1 MASYFRNIP
10 DFDYVSRTSDK
21 NISEYIKV
29 KNLFKRGKIREDILG
44 DLSYFTKYTIIG
56 DDRPDNV
63 AFKVYGDEQ
72 LDWIVL
78 LANNIQNVQSEWPL
92 GQAAFNTYITEKYG
106 DETTLYSGI
115 HHYESR
121 EVQANDGTI
130 IIPSGQR
137 VSIGQSVSFF
147 DEDSS
152 QQIVRTD
159 VAMPI
164 TNYAFEEKLNDEK
177 RNIFVLKPIYLNIIF
192 DDINQLMR
200 NKKGSTQFISE
211 TLVRGDDIRLFD

>member
-72 LDWIVL
+72 LDWLVL

-92 GQAAFNTYITEKYG
+92 TQMAFESYIVNKYG
-106 DETTLYSGI
+106 SVQKASAV

-121 EVQANDGTI
+121 QVKDSTGKIIFPAGVEVSANYTLEFLDSGTETYVTIPNIGDAVTNIDYELKLDNNKRFIYLLKGEYVPI
-130 IIPSGQR
+130 I
-137 VSIGQSVSFF
+137 
-147 DEDSS
+147 
-152 QQIVRTD
+152 
-159 VAMPI
+159 
-164 TNYAFEEKLNDEK
+164 LNDMEEIMPYK
-177 RNIFVLKPIYLNIIF
+177 
-192 DDINQLMR
+192 Q
-200 NKKGSTQFISE
+200 GSTQYVSE
-211 TLVRGDDIRLFD
+211 TLKRGENVRLFE